1 MNSGTKLNLRYFMNQ
16 FLDEELQAEV
26 LAYFKTTDE
35 ANIDEAVA
43 YFDGDFSHEEL
54 ELMHIQFLSDVGN

>member
-1 MNSGTKLNLRYFMNQ
+1 
-16 FLDEELQAEV
+16 V

-54 ELMHIQFLSDVGN
+54 GLMHIQFLSDVGN